1 MANSSNKIVV
11 PNAREAMDRFK
22 MEAAGEVGV
31 SLKQGNNGD
40 ISAKQ
45 AGSIGGQMV
54 KNVCPA
60 RLLRNVQ
67 FSRENR
73 VVNGRKTVVKY
84 IVGVAVRDRK
94 TRKPQRFP
102 GFPYT
107 DFGVQTKRYFSL
119 PGGLELHS
127 LDFRRLLRDIV
138 SRKPPSLVSAENI
151 RINYF
156 CSPFLSSTCQGS
168 SKKTII
174 SPNDI
179 DTVSTKMYNTNTDT
193 VSILIVKVTQ

>member
-1 MANSSNKIVV
+1 MANNSSNKIVV

-31 SLKQGNNGD
+31 SLKQGYNGELT
-40 ISAKQ
+40 SKQ

-84 IVGVAVRDRK
+84 IVGVAV
-94 TRKPQRFP
+94 
-102 GFPYT
+102 
-107 DFGVQTKRYFSL
+107 
-119 PGGLELHS
+119 
-127 LDFRRLLRDIV
+127 
-138 SRKPPSLVSAENI
+138 
-151 RINYF
+151 
-156 CSPFLSSTCQGS
+156 
-168 SKKTII
+168 
-174 SPNDI
+174 
-179 DTVSTKMYNTNTDT
+179 
-193 VSILIVKVTQ
+193 